1 MVKACAALCVV
12 GLVGAAATATA
23 HPQPYYDRTNPPPIL
38 IAKDPPPPPPPPPKA
53 EPPREP
59 AKPAPP
65 ARNMLGFRMGV
76 GQLTIAHQPMSTTS
90 VAVVTERR
98 LLASLR
104 GFADYEWLSLS
115 DITTGVPTAQRLEGY
130 GHRGGLGLR
139 HVLADTTLK
148 QVVRFY
154 VDGEIGGGLA
164 WTTDNR
170 TGVHVQP
177 HGLVGLRFGY
187 TMITPDEKSPSKE
200 FECDFLLRTIINQ
213 DGAGLMFGVGM
224 TWGG

>member
-1 MVKACAALCVV
+1 MVKAFFAACAVV
-12 GLVGAAATATA
+12 LTTAASSAIA
-23 HPQPYYDRTNPPPIL
+23 HPAPYDDRLYPSPIL
-38 IAKDPPPPPPPPPKA
+38 IAKDPPPVLIAKDPPKPI
-53 EPPREP
+53 EPTT
-59 AKPAPP
+59 PAPP

-76 GQLTIAHQPMSTTS
+76 GQLTIGHHPMTTMS

-104 GFADYEWLSLS
+104 GFAEYEWLSLS
-115 DITTGVPTAQRLEGY
+115 NVTTGLPETQRLEGY
-130 GHRGGLGLR
+130 GHRGDLGLR
-139 HVLADTTLK
+139 HVLVDTTLK

-154 VDGEIGGGLA
+154 IDGEVGGGLA
-164 WTTDNR
+164 WSTDNM
-170 TGVHVQP
+170 TGAHVQP
-177 HGLVGLRFGY
+177 HGIVGLRFGY

-213 DGAGLMFGVGM
+213 ESAGLMFGVGM